1 MVDNMTH
8 SKPGLAGGFPAP
20 QEALAALERAYLQK
34 DVEAA
39 VAAKDFV
46 AEARQML
53 KELSDGMDEDAAESA
68 EDQEII
74 DSLAETLELS
84 FRVSVQEDGFPDF
97 AGLICNSEILQ
108 SISEELVILR
118 ETCRYP
124 DGGVST
130 QDLYAAKRADGW
142 RIAGL
147 IDPSEDT

>member
-1 MVDNMTH
+1 MTLA
-8 SKPGLAGGFPAP
+8 KTGFAGGFPTP
-20 QEALAALERAYLQK
+20 QEALTALEQAYLAK
-34 DVEAA
+34 DIEAA

-53 KELSDGMDEDAAESA
+53 KRLSDGMNEDAAQSA
-68 EDQEII
+68 EDQEMI

-97 AGLICNSEILQ
+97 AGLICNSEIVQ
-108 SISEELVILR
+108 PISEELVILR
-118 ETCRYP
+118 ETCKYP
-124 DGGVST
+124 DGGAST

-147 IDPSEDT
+147 IDPSEDN